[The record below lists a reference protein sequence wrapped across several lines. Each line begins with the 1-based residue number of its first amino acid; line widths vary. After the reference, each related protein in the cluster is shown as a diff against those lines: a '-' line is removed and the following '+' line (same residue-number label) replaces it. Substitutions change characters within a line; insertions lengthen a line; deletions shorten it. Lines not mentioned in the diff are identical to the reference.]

1 MIKRRRILQIS
12 LGIAAVAA
20 LGVWGVDI
28 ASEAEIV
35 SAIRRRLGFLRLD
48 DAGLHSFAKDYISS
62 LLAKR
67 PSWYRWKYHIQ
78 ALFRKPGARWGIST
92 DTRSRRERFEDNLA
106 TLYLLS
112 SDLFLKG
119 ADESRTI
126 QYVSLY
132 DPMRACGSPFARP
145 VIDRETA
152 G

>member
-1 MIKRRRILQIS
+1 MIKRRSILKIG
-12 LGIAAVAA
+12 LGVAAVAA

-48 DAGLHSFAKDYISS
+48 EAGLHSFAKDYIRG

-78 ALFRKPGARWGIST
+78 SLFRKPGARWGIST
-92 DTRSRRERFEDNLA
+92 DTRSRRERLSDNLA

-119 ADESRTI
+119 ADESRVV

-132 DPMRACGSPFARP
+132 DPMRVCGAPFARP
-145 VIDRETA
+145 ATDAETT

>member
-1 MIKRRRILQIS
+1 MINRRRILVG
-12 LGIAAVAA
+12 LGIAALAA
-20 LGVWGVDI
+20 FGVWGADV
-28 ASEAEIV
+28 AGEAEIV
-35 SAIRRRLGFLRLD
+35 SAVRRRLGFLRID
-48 DAGLHSFAKDYISS
+48 NAGLHSFAKDYIRA

-78 ALFRKPGARWGIST
+78 SLFRNPGARWGVST
-92 DTRSRRERFEDNLA
+92 DTRSRRERIEDNLA

-132 DPMRACGSPFARP
+132 DPMRPCGSPFARP
-145 VIDRETA
+145 VVDREIA
-152 G
+152 S